1 MPGATAFLRGA
12 RLAGT
17 RLPVSSA
24 MCSSRDV
31 DPVHDLI
38 PMFNIGGISSYIA
51 RAVAVAEERRDRA
64 DENAD
69 RGI

>member
-1 MPGATAFLRGA
+1 
-12 RLAGT
+12 
-17 RLPVSSA
+17 

-38 PMFNIGGISSYIA
+38 PMFSIGGISSYIA

>member
-1 MPGATAFLRGA
+1 
-12 RLAGT
+12 
-17 RLPVSSA
+17 

-51 RAVAVAEERRDRA
+51 RAVAVAEKTRNRA